1 MSNTVDWDSAP
12 EWATHH
18 GNGVAG
24 LKCWFDD
31 VQYQYVNSGE
41 KYDFGL
47 RGTVA
52 KSIMKEIS
60 ERPTPQEKPMKY
72 EYGAEYPTN
81 GVKPDLPYDVVIRVK
96 WKDAASTEGALKGT
110 NVGWIATDS
119 FSVIDERFKPSE
131 LVEPTQSTNI
141 YDRTITGKYGTGK
154 CTIDVYRV
162 LAAYDVA
169 DSEVAHAVKKLL
181 APGQRGVKEE
191 RQDIEEAIQSLQA
204 WIARMDDEG
213 VK

>member
-1 MSNTVDWDSAP
+1 MDYKY
-12 EWATHH
+12 
-18 GNGVAG
+18 GV
-24 LKCWFDD
+24 
-31 VQYQYVNSGE
+31 
-41 KYDFGL
+41 
-47 RGTVA
+47 
-52 KSIMKEIS
+52 
-60 ERPTPQEKPMKY
+60 
-72 EYGAEYPTN
+72 EYPTN
-81 GVKPDLPYDVVIRVK
+81 GVKPDLPDDVVVCIEGQCCESRDSVDGWDWPRIK
-96 WKDAASTEGALKGT
+96 SFRIVDDRYKPAAA
-110 NVGWIATDS
+110 
-119 FSVIDERFKPSE
+119 P
-131 LVEPTQSTNI
+131 VEPTNI

-162 LAAYDVA
+162 LAAYDVT

>member
-1 MSNTVDWDSAP
+1 MSNTVDWSKAP
-12 EWATHH
+12 DKASCYADGRFWNYLQGYNEWLFF
-18 GNGVAG
+18 NGVRWELDCEVRSPDNFA
-24 LKCWFDD
+24 D
-31 VQYQYVNSGE
+31 YQP
-41 KYDFGL
+41 
-47 RGTVA
+47 
-52 KSIMKEIS
+52 
-60 ERPTPQEKPMKY
+60 RPAPQEKPMKY
-72 EYGAEYPTN
+72 EYGVEYPTN
-81 GVKPDLPYDVVIRVK
+81 GVKPDLPDDV
-96 WKDAASTEGALKGT
+96 
-110 NVGWIATDS
+110 
-119 FSVIDERFKPSE
+119 
-131 LVEPTQSTNI
+131 LVEFKDVEGRWDLGEYEVRAWAWDESSAFRIVDDRYKPAAAPVEQTNK

-162 LAAYDVA
+162 IAAYDVT

>member
-1 MSNTVDWDSAP
+1 MSNAVDWDSAP
-12 EWATHH
+12 EGAEFYAAGDFRKDGYFWSKDGIWKH
-18 GNGVAG
+18 GMRQS
-24 LKCWFDD
+24 L
-31 VQYQYVNSGE
+31 
-41 KYDFGL
+41 
-47 RGTVA
+47 A
-52 KSIMKEIS
+52 KKECLDYC
-60 ERPTPQEKPMKY
+60 ERPQEKPMKY
-72 EYGAEYPTN
+72 KYGVEYPTN
-81 GVKPDLPYDVVIRVK
+81 GVKPDLPDDV
-96 WKDAASTEGALKGT
+96 
-110 NVGWIATDS
+110 
-119 FSVIDERFKPSE
+119 
-131 LVEPTQSTNI
+131 LVEFKKTDGNWNTLGCDEVRGWCWGGSMAFKIVDQRYKPAAAPVEPTNI

-162 LAAYDVA
+162 LAAYDVT